1 MIALDRE
8 KIRRVFAAYA
18 ARYDDTN
25 PKIKLKID
33 HTYRVAALCDEI
45 SASLSLSPADRELAW
60 VIGMLHDIGRFE
72 QVRRYNTFSDADSV
86 DHATLGVELLFED
99 GLIRDYLPD
108 PSWDAMI
115 RLAIGSHSL
124 YRLPAGLS
132 EREALFC
139 KLIRDADKI
148 DILKVNCLT
157 PMEDIYNTTT
167 EALRQASI
175 TPAVLNAFYEE
186 HTVLRALRKTP
197 IDHLISLLSLTYE
210 LEFPVSLQIVQRQG
224 YLEKL
229 LSFQSDNPDTR
240 AQLAAARQHMAEY
253 LQKHLQTV

>member
-1 MIALDRE
+1 MITVDRE
-8 KIRRVFAAYA
+8 RVRRVFAAYA

-45 SASLSLSPADRELAW
+45 SQSLGLAGPDCDLAW
-60 VIGMLHDIGRFE
+60 LIGMLHDIGRFE

-86 DHATLGVELLFED
+86 GHASLGVELLFED
-99 GLIRDYLPD
+99 DLIRDYLPAHD
-108 PSWDAMI
+108 WDAII

-132 EREALFC
+132 ERELLFC
-139 KLIRDADKI
+139 RLIRDADKI
-148 DILKVNCLT
+148 DILKANCLT
-157 PMEDIYNTTT
+157 PMEDIYGTTT
-167 EALRQASI
+167 EALRRASI
-175 TPAVLNAFYEE
+175 TPAVLKAFYEE

-210 LEFPVSLQIVQRQG
+210 LEFPVSLKIVQQQG

-229 LSFQSDNPDTR
+229 LSFSSDNPETA
-240 AQLAAARQHMAEY
+240 AQLAAAKKHMAEY
-253 LQKHLQTV
+253 MQKHLA